1 MMTSNNR
8 WEFGASALVAAFGLI
23 VIGGDALGQ
32 LSGVQII
39 ALAQGSS
46 SDKDV
51 LLHVKGPSDVLQSE
65 LVFQSGGQTGWHTH
79 PGPVVVV
86 VKTGA
91 LTEIHSDGCI
101 TVHPMG
107 SVFFEEA
114 GIVHNALNETGGVT
128 DVYATFMSPAGTPP
142 LIPAGDPGR
151 TCGDH
156 DKDRQGQ

>member
-1 MMTSNNR
+1 MTSNNR

-23 VIGGDALGQ
+23 VIGGDARGQ
-32 LSGVQII
+32 LAGLQII
-39 ALAQGSS
+39 PLAQGYSP
-46 SDKDV
+46 DNNV
-51 LLHVKGPSDVLQSE
+51 ILHVKGPSDVLQSE

-79 PGPVVVV
+79 PGPVVVVV

-128 DVYATFMSPAGTPP
+128 DVYATFLSPSGTQP
-142 LIPAGDPGR
+142 LIPAANPGQVCRPGR
-151 TCGDH
+151 HND
-156 DKDRQGQ
+156 